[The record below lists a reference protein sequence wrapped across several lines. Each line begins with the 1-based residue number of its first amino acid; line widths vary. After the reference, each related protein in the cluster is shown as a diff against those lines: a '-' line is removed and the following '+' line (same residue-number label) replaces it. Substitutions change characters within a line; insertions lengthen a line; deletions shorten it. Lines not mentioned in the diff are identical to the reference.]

1 MDTEGP
7 HRNGRHLGKQLRRT
21 PKSSGPQVPYPDPMD
36 ALSLW
41 WKAHRRIYL
50 CFRPL
55 MLFDAYIDDSTDRFR
70 KQVIVSAAV
79 LGRKQTW
86 DDVSRRWKG
95 RLAADEIEYFKSS
108 DCESLNGQ
116 FHKFANWGR
125 SRERL
130 RQH

>member
-1 MDTEGP
+1 
-7 HRNGRHLGKQLRRT
+7 
-21 PKSSGPQVPYPDPMD
+21 
-36 ALSLW
+36 
-41 WKAHRRIYL
+41 
-50 CFRPL
+50 